1 MVDSDDFDSN
11 DGSGVDALDSAGE
24 EAVKTAGIM
33 RNAAQLLEE
42 ERNKAFYQQL
52 DERIDHIINGLVQ
65 PVVYDRENGTIFIV
79 RYQGQSLR
87 MHFSPMTKTFG
98 DVQKMAASYF
108 GLPHEI
114 VFLSD
119 QEDRGVIYMHEQN
132 LRDELFPLQTAYGA
146 NETPILYLILQRKMT
161 AVDFLDNGR
170 DLKEAAAEAVGEV

>member
-1 MVDSDDFDSN
+1 
-11 DGSGVDALDSAGE
+11 
-24 EAVKTAGIM
+24 
-33 RNAAQLLEE
+33 
-42 ERNKAFYQQL
+42 
-52 DERIDHIINGLVQ
+52 
-65 PVVYDRENGTIFIV
+65 
-79 RYQGQSLR
+79 
-87 MHFSPMTKTFG
+87 MTKTFG

-132 LRDELFPLQTAYGA
+132 LRDELFPLQTAYSA

-170 DLKEAAAEAVGEV
+170 DLKEAVAEAVGEV